1 MFLRRIAVVTLLV
14 WASLA
19 QARAKDLA
27 VISNKSNSLQA
38 IAAVEFVKVCKGQTN
53 RWPDGKPVTLVI
65 LDPGSSEMKVL
76 LQKVYETNA
85 DAVRELISAA
95 NHGRANHPA
104 IVIVDSDEALVQ
116 KVESIPGAV
125 GVVDVYSITSGVTV
139 LKVAGKNPF
148 EAGYLLHGN

>member
-38 IAAVEFVKVCKGQTN
+38 IAAIEFVKVCKGQTN